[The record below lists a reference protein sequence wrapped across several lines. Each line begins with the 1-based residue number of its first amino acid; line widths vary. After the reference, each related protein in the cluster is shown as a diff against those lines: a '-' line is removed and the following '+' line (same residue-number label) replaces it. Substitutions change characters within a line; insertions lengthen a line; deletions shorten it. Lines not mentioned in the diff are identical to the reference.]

1 MSIITQ
7 DRYKKSSLNYD
18 VSMVGYNFRMPELSC
33 ALALEQVRNY
43 LSSGLDKRREI
54 IKLYREFLSDSSIR
68 VIFEE
73 DDDKFSAPHICC
85 ILLRRDID
93 RVHFQNELQNFGIQT
108 SMHYPNLKG
117 FSSLAKLLED
127 EVIVNV
133 DEYTQRCIT
142 LPLYE
147 ELTVNDI
154 KFICSKLLKLNG

>member
-1 MSIITQ
+1 
-7 DRYKKSSLNYD
+7 
-18 VSMVGYNFRMPELSC
+18 
-33 ALALEQVRNY
+33 
-43 LSSGLDKRREI
+43 
-54 IKLYREFLSDSSIR
+54 
-68 VIFEE
+68 
-73 DDDKFSAPHICC
+73 
-85 ILLRRDID
+85 
-93 RVHFQNELQNFGIQT
+93 
-108 SMHYPNLKG
+108 MHYPNLKG